1 MLADMIIGIPWKHYN
16 AAEQQ
21 NEQINEAMRQITNVI
36 KRTQKRGRCQNI
48 AKYITEMLNTKKV
61 LNEHKLQTNTTACK
75 CLNNSRH
82 GNLLLRKQSP
92 QIADMCDAFIW
103 TIFNLFDL
111 TVPLT
116 LKYG

>member
-1 MLADMIIGIPWKHYN
+1 MNEEKFNNSHRWQYFGHNGRIYVSRIIGTTWKHCN

-82 GNLLLRKQSP
+82 GNLLLRK
-92 QIADMCDAFIW
+92 
-103 TIFNLFDL
+103 
-111 TVPLT
+111 
-116 LKYG
+116 

>member
-21 NEQINEAMRQITNVI
+21 NEQINETMRQITNVI

-82 GNLLLRKQSP
+82 GNLLLRK
-92 QIADMCDAFIW
+92 
-103 TIFNLFDL
+103 
-111 TVPLT
+111 
-116 LKYG
+116 